1 MLKRQSRK
9 SYTRDDG
16 CLMIEISPNVYVEE
30 SLAERFGLIR

>member
-1 MLKRQSRK
+1 MPRRQSRK

-30 SLAERFGLIR
+30 SLAQGFELIR